1 LNAHRG
7 FSLIELIVGIV
18 ILGVLMA
25 MAAPRFTDWLRNA
38 RIRTSA
44 EAIQNGLQLARA
56 EAVRR
61 NATVRFQLVNSLDD
75 TCAIA
80 TTGPHW
86 VVSMDNPAGQCAT
99 APSDTVA
106 PRIIQVRNGAE
117 GSAQTQVA
125 ADPSQSAFVFN
136 GLGRLTPVPTSP
148 PLANPVQC
156 GVPIRVSS
164 TTGNCSTTVRCLHV
178 VVSIAGGIRMCDPAL
193 PAGDAQ
199 ACSPPPPAPSC
210 P

>member
-1 LNAHRG
+1 MNAHRG

-25 MAAPRFTDWLRNA
+25 MAAPRFSDWLRNA

-44 EAIQNGLQLARA
+44 EAIQNVLQLARA

-61 NATVRFQLVNSLDD
+61 NATVRFQLVSTIDD
-75 TCAIA
+75 TCALA

-99 APSDTVA
+99 APSDTAA
-106 PRIIQVRNGAE
+106 PRIIQVRNRAE
-117 GSAQTQVA
+117 GSEQTQVA
-125 ADPSQSAFVFN
+125 AGQSAFVFN
-136 GLGRLTPVPTSP
+136 GLGRLTPVPG
-148 PLANPVQC
+148 ANVA
-156 GVPIRVSS
+156 IDVSS
-164 TTGNCSTTVRCLHV
+164 TTGGTCVASGGSVRCLRL
-178 VVSIAGGIRMCDPAL
+178 VVSVGGQIRMCDPAL

-199 ACSPPPPAPSC
+199 AC
-210 P
+210 

>member
-1 LNAHRG
+1 MNAHRG

-61 NATVRFQLVNSLDD
+61 NATVRFQLVSTIDD
-75 TCAIA
+75 TCALA

-99 APSDTVA
+99 APSDTAA
-106 PRIIQVRNGAE
+106 PRIIQVRNRAE
-117 GSAQTQVA
+117 GSEQTQVA
-125 ADPSQSAFVFN
+125 AGQSAFVFN
-136 GLGRLTPVPTSP
+136 GLGRLTPVPG
-148 PLANPVQC
+148 ANVA
-156 GVPIRVSS
+156 IDVSS
-164 TTGNCSTTVRCLHV
+164 TTGGTCVASGGSVRCLRL
-178 VVSIAGGIRMCDPAL
+178 VVSVGGQIRMCDPAL

-199 ACSPPPPAPSC
+199 AC
-210 P
+210 

>member
-1 LNAHRG
+1 
-7 FSLIELIVGIV
+7 
-18 ILGVLMA
+18 MA
-25 MAAPRFTDWLRNA
+25 VPRFSDWLRNA

-75 TCAIA
+75 TCALD

-86 VVSMDNPAGQCAT
+86 VVSMDNPAGQCAA

-106 PRIIQVRNGAE
+106 PRIIQVRNRAE
-117 GSAQTQVA
+117 GSQQTQVA
-125 ADPSQSAFVFN
+125 AGQSAFVFN
-136 GLGRLTPVPTSP
+136 GLGRLTPVPVADVGIAVFSTPGGTCPAS
-148 PLANPVQC
+148 NP
-156 GVPIRVSS
+156 SE
-164 TTGNCSTTVRCLHV
+164 RCLRL
-178 VVSIAGGIRMCDPAL
+178 VVSGFGQIRMCDPAL

-199 ACSPPPPAPSC
+199 AC
-210 P
+210 

>member
-25 MAAPRFTDWLRNA
+25 MAVPRFTDWLRNA

-61 NATVRFQLVNSLDD
+61 NATVRFQLVSTTDD
-75 TCAIA
+75 TCALD
-80 TTGPHW
+80 TSGPHW
-86 VVSMDNPAGQCAT
+86 VVSMDNPASQCAA
-99 APSDTVA
+99 APSDTTV
-106 PRIIQVRNGAE
+106 PRIIQVRNRAE
-117 GSAQTQVA
+117 GSVQTQVA
-125 ADPSQSAFVFN
+125 AGQSAFVFN
-136 GLGRLTPVPTSP
+136 GLGRLIPVP
-148 PLANPVQC
+148 AGNVA
-156 GVPIRVSS
+156 IDVSS
-164 TTGNCSTTVRCLHV
+164 TTGGACVVNGGSVRCLRL
-178 VVSIAGGIRMCDPAL
+178 VVSVGGQIRMCDPAL

-199 ACSPPPPAPSC
+199 AC
-210 P
+210 

>member
-1 LNAHRG
+1 MNAHRG

-25 MAAPRFTDWLRNA
+25 MAVPRFSDWLRNA

-61 NATVRFQLVNSLDD
+61 NATVRFQLVNTIDD
-75 TCAIA
+75 TCALA

-99 APSDTVA
+99 APSDTAA
-106 PRIIQVRNGAE
+106 PRIIQVRNRAE
-117 GSAQTQVA
+117 GSEQTQVA
-125 ADPSQSAFVFN
+125 AGQSAFVFN
-136 GLGRLTPVPTSP
+136 GLGRLTPVPG
-148 PLANPVQC
+148 ANVA
-156 GVPIRVSS
+156 IDVSS
-164 TTGNCSTTVRCLHV
+164 TTGGTCIASGGSVRCLRL
-178 VVSIAGGIRMCDPAL
+178 VVSVGGQIRMCDPAL

-199 ACSPPPPAPSC
+199 AC
-210 P
+210 

>member
-1 LNAHRG
+1 MNAQRG

-25 MAAPRFTDWLRNA
+25 MAVPRFSDWLRNA

-61 NATVRFQLVNSLDD
+61 NATARFQLVNTIDNSCALD
-75 TCAIA
+75 TA
-80 TTGPHW
+80 GPHW
-86 VVSMDNPAGQCAT
+86 VVSMDNPTGQCAS

-106 PRIIQVRNGAE
+106 PRIIQVRTRAE
-117 GSAQTQVA
+117 GSVQTQVA
-125 ADPSQSAFVFN
+125 AGQSALVFN
-136 GLGRLTPVPTSP
+136 GLGRLTPVPAGNVA
-148 PLANPVQC
+148 LDV
-156 GVPIRVSS
+156 S
-164 TTGNCSTTVRCLHV
+164 TTTGGTCIASGGSVRCLRL
-178 VVSIAGGIRMCDPAL
+178 VVSVGGQIRMCDPAL

-199 ACSPPPPAPSC
+199 AC
-210 P
+210 

>member
-1 LNAHRG
+1 MNAHRG

-25 MAAPRFTDWLRNA
+25 MAVPRFSDWLRNA
-38 RIRTSA
+38 RIRSSA

-61 NATVRFQLVNSLDD
+61 NATVRFQLVSAIDD
-75 TCAIA
+75 TCALA

-99 APSDTVA
+99 APSDTAA
-106 PRIIQVRNGAE
+106 PRIIQMRNRAE
-117 GSAQTQVA
+117 GSQQTQVA
-125 ADPSQSAFVFN
+125 AGQSAFVFN
-136 GLGRLTPVPTSP
+136 GLGRLIPVPA
-148 PLANPVQC
+148 ANVA
-156 GVPIRVSS
+156 IDVSS
-164 TTGNCSTTVRCLHV
+164 TTGGTCVASGGSLRCLRL
-178 VVSIAGGIRMCDPAL
+178 VVSVGGQIRMCDPAL

-199 ACSPPPPAPSC
+199 AC
-210 P
+210 

>member
-86 VVSMDNPAGQCAT
+86 VVSMDNPAGQCAS
-99 APSDTVA
+99 APSDTAA
-106 PRIIQVRNGAE
+106 PRIIQVRNRAE
-117 GSAQTQVA
+117 GSIQTLVA
-125 ADPSQSAFVFN
+125 AGQSALVFN
-136 GLGRLTPVPTSP
+136 GLGRLTPVPA
-148 PLANPVQC
+148 ANVA
-156 GVPIRVSS
+156 IDVSS
-164 TTGNCSTTVRCLHV
+164 TTGGTCVASGGSVRCLRV
-178 VVSIAGGIRMCDPAL
+178 LVSVGGQIRMCDPAL

-199 ACSPPPPAPSC
+199 AC
-210 P
+210 